1 MRREATARLLSLL
14 LAPCAWLL
22 IALLSAGIPAF
33 AIDPAHVEA
42 LAKGGATELALRRV
56 EQGQS
61 DALPVD
67 EWVAWEKARLAVYTA
82 RRDWDALA
90 QRVERLPGGLP
101 GDFVRH
107 ALTRAAEARLAAAD
121 PAGARRFLRRL
132 IWQEQAEPGE
142 LPYLRRLI
150 IRSYL
155 MEDNLD
161 DALAALQR
169 YKQDYRAQGEAWQLL
184 HAEILL
190 RAGQARGAL
199 EELAGLQSRE
209 AQLLRQLAAL
219 RAGDFRP
226 RDVIERAEK
235 LAAAS
240 RRDAPTARRA
250 WVLVAKAAR
259 LGRDPA
265 TRVRALEQALGIRG
279 ENDALYRADADE
291 LWEAYD
297 TLAESLGN
305 AARLLVGEDE
315 AWLAKAASY
324 ERKSPSTARALYA
337 FTGRTAHD
345 PEARA
350 AAHQR
355 LAASLLADG
364 LTETLKTLY
373 TRSARYAALDTIP
386 LPVRYRLADVA
397 LAEYDI
403 ALAANLIRN
412 LDTPPEGEDNELW
425 RLRRARILI
434 YAGELPPALAML
446 NGLLDGTEALAE
458 GFAERFLQ
466 VMFDLQT
473 AGQHQAAI
481 PLLESL
487 YARVDNERMQREILF
502 WLADSHAAL
511 GHYPEAAELY
521 LRSAATRNGALG
533 ADPWGDS
540 ARYQAAEAL
549 GKAGL
554 HADARNVYLELLRA
568 TTDPRRR
575 MQIERRI
582 QQLWLKERSA
592 TTP

>member
-1 MRREATARLLSLL
+1 V
-14 LAPCAWLL
+14 
-22 IALLSAGIPAF
+22 
-33 AIDPAHVEA
+33 HVEA
-42 LAKGGATELALRRV
+42 LVKGGATELALRRV

-61 DALPVD
+61 NALPVD
-67 EWVAWEKARLAVYTA
+67 EWIAWEKARLMVYAA
-82 RRDWDALA
+82 RHDWDALT
-90 QRVERLPGGLP
+90 QRVERLPEGLP
-101 GDFVRH
+101 SDFVRH

-121 PAGARRFLRRL
+121 PPGARRFLRRL
-132 IWQEQAEPGE
+132 IWQEQAESGE
-142 LPYLRRLI
+142 LPYLRRLV

-155 MEDNLD
+155 MEDNLG

-169 YKQDYRAQGEAWQLL
+169 YKQDYRATGEAWQVL

-190 RAGQARGAL
+190 RAGEARGAL

-209 AQLLRQLAAL
+209 AQLLRQLAGL

-235 LAAAS
+235 LAVAS
-240 RRDAPTARRA
+240 RRDPATARRA
-250 WVLVAKAAR
+250 WVLAAEAAR
-259 LGRDPA
+259 LGRDEA
-265 TRVRALEQALGIRG
+265 AQVRSLEQALSLRG
-279 ENDALYRADADE
+279 ENDPLYRADADD

-297 TLAESLGN
+297 ALAESLGN

-324 ERKSPSTARALYA
+324 EQGSPSTARALHA

-345 PEARA
+345 PAARA
-350 AAHQR
+350 AAQQR
-355 LAASLLADG
+355 LAASLLAHG
-364 LTETLKTLY
+364 LTDTLKALY
-373 TRSARYAALDTIP
+373 TRSARYAVLDTIP

-403 ALAANLIRN
+403 ALAANLIRD
-412 LDTPPEGEDNELW
+412 LDTPPEGEDTELW

-434 YAGELPPALAML
+434 YAGDLRPALAML
-446 NGLLDGTEALAE
+446 TALLDGAEALAE

-473 AGQHQAAI
+473 AGQHQAAV

-487 YARVDNERMQREILF
+487 YARVDNERMRREILF

-521 LRSAATRNGALG
+521 LRSATRDGALS
-533 ADPWGDS
+533 ADPWGES
-540 ARYQAAEAL
+540 ARYHAAEAL